1 MSAIL
6 AICGE
11 NFCAMASDGRMVE
24 EPAKV
29 DSPNILTE
37 ELPKLRKVNR
47 NVCVGFAGD
56 TLAAVRIVN
65 ALDEYDVQYLTF
77 EKIVKILRDRAREVE
92 TLPLGIRFLVG
103 GRGRKGGFQMA
114 TLGSENNYEP
124 EVRPAQPGAYL
135 IEGASAHTEIGPML
149 EEYLQGGVENWRSLD
164 DVAASMDACIQA
176 IAQRDKTVNTK
187 MYRQLIL

>member
-6 AICGE
+6 AVCGE

-65 ALDEYDVQYLTF
+65 ALDEYEVQYLTF

-103 GRGRKGGFQMA
+103 GRGRKGDFQMA
-114 TLGSENNYEP
+114 TLGSDNNYEP

>member
-6 AICGE
+6 AVCGE

-24 EPAKV
+24 EPAKG

-37 ELPKLRKVNR
+37 ELPKVRKVNR

-77 EKIVKILRDRAREVE
+77 EKIVKILRDRAREIEV
-92 TLPLGIRFLVG
+92 LPLGIRFLVG

-124 EVRPAQPGAYL
+124 DVRPAQPGAYL

-149 EEYLQGGVENWRSLD
+149 EEYLRGGVENWRSLD

-176 IAQRDKTVNTK
+176 IAKRDKTVNTK

>member
-6 AICGE
+6 AVCGE

-103 GRGRKGGFQMA
+103 GRGRKGCG
-114 TLGSENNYEP
+114 
-124 EVRPAQPGAYL
+124 
-135 IEGASAHTEIGPML
+135 EGAAPRALLCKGERTASL
-149 EEYLQGGVENWRSLD
+149 RQGR
-164 DVAASMDACIQA
+164 
-176 IAQRDKTVNTK
+176 
-187 MYRQLIL
+187 Y

>member
-1 MSAIL
+1 MSVIL
-6 AICGE
+6 AVCGE

-24 EPAKV
+24 EPAKAG
-29 DSPNILTE
+29 SPNILTE

-77 EKIVKILRDRAREVE
+77 EKILKILRDRAQEVE
-92 TLPLGIRFLVG
+92 ALPLGVRFLVG

-114 TLGSENNYEP
+114 TLGSDTGYEP
-124 EVRPAQPGAYL
+124 DIRPAQPGAYL
-135 IEGASAHTEIGPML
+135 IEGAIPRSVRCWNSTCGAVWKTGAPWTT
-149 EEYLQGGVENWRSLD
+149 WRLPWMP
-164 DVAASMDACIQA
+164 ASRLPQSVTRPSTPRATA
-176 IAQRDKTVNTK
+176 S
-187 MYRQLIL
+187 

>member
-6 AICGE
+6 AVCGE

-24 EPAKV
+24 EPAEAGKL
-29 DSPNILTE
+29 NILTE

-56 TLAAVRIVN
+56 TLTAVRVVN

-77 EKIVKILRDRAREVE
+77 EKIVKILRDRAREME
-92 TLPLGIRFLVG
+92 ALPLGIRFLVG

-114 TLGSENNYEP
+114 TLGTENHYEP
-124 EVRPAQPGAYL
+124 EIRPAQPGAYL

-149 EEYLQGGVENWRSLD
+149 EEYLRSGVENWRSLD
-164 DVAASMDACIQA
+164 DVAASMDACIKA
-176 IAQRDKTVNTK
+176 IAEHDETVNTK

>member
-6 AICGE
+6 AVCGE

-24 EPAKV
+24 EPVQGDK
-29 DSPNILTE
+29 PNILTE

-65 ALDEYDVQYLTF
+65 ALDEYNVQYLTF
-77 EKIVKILRDRAREVE
+77 EKILKILRDRARETE
-92 TLPLGIRFLVG
+92 ALPLGIRFLVG

-114 TLGSENNYEP
+114 TLGSDNNYEP
-124 EVRPAQPGAYL
+124 DIRPAQPGAYL

-149 EEYLQGGVENWRSLD
+149 EQYLRGSVENWRSLD
-164 DVAASMDACIQA
+164 DVAAAMDACIQA
-176 IAQRDKTVNTK
+176 LAKEDETVNTK
-187 MYRQLIL
+187 LYRQLIL

>member
-6 AICGE
+6 AVCGE

-24 EPAKV
+24 EPAEAGKL
-29 DSPNILTE
+29 NILTE

-56 TLAAVRIVN
+56 TLTAVRVVN

-77 EKIVKILRDRAREVE
+77 EKIVKILRDRAREME
-92 TLPLGIRFLVG
+92 ALPLGIRFLVG

-114 TLGSENNYEP
+114 TLGTENNYEP
-124 EVRPAQPGAYL
+124 EIRPAQPGAYL

-149 EEYLQGGVENWRSLD
+149 EEYLRSGVENWRSLD
-164 DVAASMDACIQA
+164 DVAASMDACIKA
-176 IAQRDKTVNTK
+176 IAEHDETVNTK

>member
-6 AICGE
+6 AVCGE

-24 EPAKV
+24 EPATLGK
-29 DSPNILTE
+29 PNILTE

-56 TLAAVRIVN
+56 NLAAVQAVN
-65 ALDEYDVQYLTF
+65 ALDEYSVQYLTF

-114 TLGSENNYEP
+114 TLGSDNNYEP